1 MALNIEA
8 AMELRG
14 VTLTRLAKRMK
25 VAVSTCH
32 AMIHGNPT
40 VDTLEKI
47 ATALRCD
54 VVELFDRPTRLK
66 RQNSK

>member
-1 MALNIEA
+1 MALNIQA

-47 ATALRCD
+47 AMALRCD
-54 VVELFDRPTRLK
+54 VAELFDQPVRRK
-66 RQNSK
+66 K